1 MSDIQLLIDE
11 RQIIR
16 GLGLFARILDQKRW
30 NDLQDVF
37 ATDLTFNYGLGEE
50 AGIDAL
56 ERNMRRYLD
65 QCGPTQHLIGSV
77 IVDMEG
83 SEGGNEATSRAY
95 VQARHQRRDDP
106 LGPIFDTT
114 GEYIDRWRNGDDGWR
129 IVRRDA
135 LWFLHAGD
143 PAVIAP

>member
-1 MSDIQLLIDE
+1 MSDIQLLLDE

-30 NDLQDVF
+30 NDLANVF

-50 AGIDAL
+50 VGIDAL

-83 SEGGNEATSRAY
+83 SEATSRAY

-114 GEYIDRWRNGDDGWR
+114 GEYIDRWQKGDDGWR

>member
-1 MSDIQLLIDE
+1 MSDIQLLLDE

-30 NDLQDVF
+30 NDLQDVL

-56 ERNMRRYLD
+56 ERSMRRYLD

-77 IVDMEG
+77 IVDVEG

-114 GEYIDRWRNGDDGWR
+114 GEYIDRWQKGDDGWR